1 MKHLRIITTIIL
13 TILVM
18 GDASSGR
25 QGPNRRNPFAPLDET
40 VRSTS
45 TIKRQRRRFGSI
57 EVSLRLSGI
66 IWTKENPV
74 AIINDTVVIVGSGI
88 FDRKVSAISA
98 EQVEL
103 EYRGKKEILRMIPK
117 ILFSVNN
124 KKSDTKT
131 VFKKGQ

>member
-13 TILVM
+13 TTLVM
-18 GDASSGR
+18 GDVSLGR

-45 TIKRQRRRFGSI
+45 TIKRQRMRFGSI

-66 IWTKENPV
+66 IWTKDNPV
-74 AIINDTVVIVGSGI
+74 AIINDTVIIVGSEI
-88 FDRKVSAISA
+88 FDRKVSAILT

-131 VFKKGQ
+131 VFKKGP